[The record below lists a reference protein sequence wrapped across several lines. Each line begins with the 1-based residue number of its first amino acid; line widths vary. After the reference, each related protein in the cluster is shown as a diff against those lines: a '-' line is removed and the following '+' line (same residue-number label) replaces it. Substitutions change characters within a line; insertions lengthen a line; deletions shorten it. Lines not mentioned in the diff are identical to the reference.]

1 MCFDRDEEMDPN
13 DVRLAAEDFIS
24 ADSIRRRGTFV
35 KAKGWF
41 KLHTALK
48 ALLRDW
54 TIIQHARKARRA
66 RRRRRVEGANEALVE
81 NWLKTLSPHIKT

>member
-1 MCFDRDEEMDPN
+1 MDPN

-54 TIIQHARKARRA
+54 TIIQHAMKAMQDRDKQL
-66 RRRRRVEGANEALVE
+66 NTALAGQD
-81 NWLKTLSPHIKT
+81 K